1 METYSPI
8 LDCQA
13 RAGAL
18 LAPISENCADIR
30 VGLDRMC
37 EMCQLVTDEIL
48 RCISLNALKAKLAFL
63 TAMSDEETIY

>member
-1 METYSPI
+1 METYSPV

-18 LAPISENCADIR
+18 LAPISDNCVDIR
-30 VGLDRMC
+30 VGSKRMC

-48 RCISLNALKAKLAFL
+48 RCMSLYRLVERIRAIEYQMVEMEVF
-63 TAMSDEETIY
+63 